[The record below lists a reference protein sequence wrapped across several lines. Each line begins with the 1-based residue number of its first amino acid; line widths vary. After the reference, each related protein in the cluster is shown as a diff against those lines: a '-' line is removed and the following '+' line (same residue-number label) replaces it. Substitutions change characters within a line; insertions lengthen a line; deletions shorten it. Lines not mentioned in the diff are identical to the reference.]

1 MHSQSPTSEYAFTDM
16 HGKHETDIT
25 VDKNGHVNTK
35 DCTHIN
41 NHSFRLNRKSDF
53 IYECPMRS

>member
-35 DCTHIN
+35 DCTH
-41 NHSFRLNRKSDF
+41 
-53 IYECPMRS
+53 

>member
-35 DCTHIN
+35 
-41 NHSFRLNRKSDF
+41 RLYTLTITLSD
-53 IYECPMRS
+53 